1 MTKSLLAFLL
11 VFCLAPL
18 TAQVTMGTDYF
29 PIAGDTLKYNTVDS
43 LYLTTLMVAEPGAN
57 LTWDFGIP
65 TISEQN
71 SDAVLSAV
79 SDTNF
84 VGATVKIQTG
94 DATESFYAV
103 SDTSFDLVGITTS
116 FSILPSFIISTPAD
130 PARPTRR
137 APLNYLDT
145 YQTNTENS
153 ATVPVDSL
161 PEEAIA
167 LIGESITNFD
177 SLRITTIS
185 DRTDVVD
192 AYGSLTIDGMTYA
205 VLREARVESIY
216 IRLEVISGFLP
227 WTDVTET
234 LSIVSPTLAAL
245 VGQQPV
251 TKTYLFWSPEII
263 EPVIEILTT
272 EETGEVERMDF
283 RRRQRPVSTGGPGLS
298 QASIKVYPNPASE
311 LATFEFSGLER
322 GDYTLSLYNVNGS
335 MIDSRNFSPIGD
347 QTRLN
352 VDVSDLPKGLYLYN
366 LRNALGRT
374 ITTKRLIVG
383 SEGP

>member
-1 MTKSLLAFLL
+1 MTKSLLALLL

-18 TAQVTMGTDYF
+18 TAQITMSNDYF
-29 PIAGDTLKYNTVDS
+29 PLAGDTLRYNTVDS
-43 LYLTTLMVAEPGAN
+43 LYLTTLIIAEPGPN
-57 LTWDFGIP
+57 QTWDFGIP
-65 TISEQN
+65 PIDEMRA
-71 SDAVLSAV
+71 DAVLPAE

-84 VGATVKIQTG
+84 VGATIKIQTG
-94 DATESFYAV
+94 TATESFYSV
-103 SDTSFDLVGITTS
+103 SDTEFNLVGINTS

-145 YQTNTENS
+145 YDTATENS

-161 PEEAIA
+161 PDEAIA
-167 LIGESITNFD
+167 LIGESIVNFD

-185 DRTDVVD
+185 NRNDVVD
-192 AYGSLTIDGMTYA
+192 AYGSLTIDGMTYD
-205 VLREARVESIY
+205 VLRETRTENIF

-245 VGQQPV
+245 VGQQAV
-251 TKTYLFWSPEII
+251 TKTHLFWSPEII
-263 EPVIEILTT
+263 EPVVEILTL

-298 QASIKVYPNPASE
+298 QARIKVFPNPASQ
-311 LATFEFSGLER
+311 LATFEFTGLER
-322 GDYTLSLYNVNGS
+322 GDYILSLYNMNGS
-335 MIDSRNFSPIGD
+335 MIDSRSFSPIGD

-352 VDVSDLPKGLYLYN
+352 MDVSALPKGIYMYN